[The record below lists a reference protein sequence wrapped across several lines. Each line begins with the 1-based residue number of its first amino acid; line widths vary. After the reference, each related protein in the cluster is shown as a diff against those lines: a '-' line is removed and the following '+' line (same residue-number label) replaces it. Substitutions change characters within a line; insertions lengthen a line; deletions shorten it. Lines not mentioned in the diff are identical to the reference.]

1 MKLSKVWKKTEKGTG
16 GVRFCKKCGDELTST
31 SKYELCDGCRREE
44 GSTIRK
50 TVMGTLGL
58 GGLFVVAWGVLKKAP
73 GVLAKAPGV
82 LAKALDVLTK
92 L

>member
-44 GSTIRK
+44 GSTIRNG
-50 TVMGTLGL
+50 VMGTVGVAALAT
-58 GGLFVVAWGVLKKAP
+58 VAWGVLKKAP
-73 GVLAKAPGV
+73 GVLAKA
-82 LAKALDVLTK
+82 LDVLTK